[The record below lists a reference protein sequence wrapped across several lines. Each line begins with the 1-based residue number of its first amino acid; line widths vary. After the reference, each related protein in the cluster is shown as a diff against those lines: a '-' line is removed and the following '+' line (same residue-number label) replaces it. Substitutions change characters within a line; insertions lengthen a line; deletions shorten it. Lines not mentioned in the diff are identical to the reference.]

1 MKKVISFGLLTLL
14 LCLTAFAQKA
24 IDQKPTCTLGV
35 NQSPELRG
43 FRMGMP
49 VATVTTRLPGV
60 TVEKPDKFGLARL
73 HLSIIDS
80 STLLKPLAKDKG
92 VQPDL
97 FAIPSEGSAF
107 VIDAA
112 RFPTLKGVRKIQ
124 MRFIDG
130 RLSYLEL
137 TYDDAIKW
145 DSIEDFVETVSS
157 ILKLPREWKMPAE
170 SDSGQEKELRCEG
183 FVITANTNADPSD
196 VNTGP
201 ELILQDSAA
210 WDALSKRQNEIVE
223 KAKHEADQ
231 KRKTFKP

>member
-1 MKKVISFGLLTLL
+1 MKKVISLSVLTLL
-14 LCLTAFAQKA
+14 LCLTALGQKA
-24 IDQKPTCTLGV
+24 TDQKPTCTLGI

-49 VATVTTRLPGV
+49 LAAVTTRLPGV

-80 STLLKPLAKDKG
+80 TTLPKSSAKDKG
-92 VQPDL
+92 VQPDAL
-97 FAIPSEGSAF
+97 AGLDNGSAF
-107 VIDAA
+107 VIDAV
-112 RFPTLKGVRKIQ
+112 RFPTLKGVRKME

-130 RLSYLEL
+130 RLSYLQL

-145 DSIEDFVETVSS
+145 DSIDEFVETVSS
-157 ILKLPREWKMPAE
+157 MLKLPKEWKTPAE
-170 SDSGQEKELRCEG
+170 SDSGQDKELRCEG
-183 FVITANTNADPSD
+183 FVLAANTNGDPTD
-196 VNTGP
+196 VHAGS

-210 WDALSKRQNEIVE
+210 WDLMSKRQNEVIE
-223 KAKHEADQ
+223 KAKREEDQ